1 MITPKDE
8 GELELLSA
16 LLSRLNI
23 ATTLIDDEDREDIGM
38 GLLLQEG
45 DRTQSVSREA
55 IFKALGR
62 EWKQYDEQLSTIH

>member
-1 MITPKDE
+1 MPSLMITPKDE

-62 EWKQYDEQLSTIH
+62 E